1 MIQSV
6 QLSAAE
12 SLLLK
17 IEEQRHKKVIQD
29 STDQLQAAVMA
40 IYAAHGWV
48 WGVTKGQMQRDP
60 LDQSVVR
67 FVYDDGTQAPAVDV
81 PAESVPDLKI
91 VPLQAS

>member
-6 QLSAAE
+6 TLSAAE

-17 IEEQRHKKVIQD
+17 IEEQRHKEVLKD
-29 STDQLQAAVMA
+29 STDQLTAAVQA

-60 LDQSVVR
+60 LDQTTVR
-67 FVYDDGTQAPAVDV
+67 FVYDDGVAAPLPDV
-81 PAESVPDLKI
+81 PAESVPELKI
-91 VPLQAS
+91 VPLTA